1 MSFNNSNN
9 SPPIKIIILDLYP
22 SYSELNPTNEEML
35 LIFEGINIYY
45 YLKDLLT
52 SHQKIEIK
60 NNNQSSILISLI
72 KTNNILASGSINLKN
87 GEQWVTMN
95 SDNKK
100 KQNMNLALSLIDC
113 IKLKIFCEIK
123 NINKNGINSNSNNV
137 NNNSINITNLN
148 NSVNLTN
155 RNMNKTKQKINQMN
169 LKISKKNI
177 NNKIVK
183 GSPNKNNL
191 DIYSTRRSPKA
202 SLNSYNKIKYA
213 TNGLTNKNF
222 LKYNN
227 SNFNSINHQ
236 NSIKKENTAYCTVNK
251 NSIKKID
258 MNSSNKTRNSN
269 LEKKSPSKYN
279 YTSVRASNHY
289 GMRKINTSAFN
300 LNNINEF
307 KKSKIT
313 PDIKIKELH
322 NVKNIGGSPK
332 LYHKNKLDED
342 IYNNLGNSGD
352 KTYHYDKKSLRNIN
366 IEKNYLSNN
375 YFSNNDKNQKKKSK
389 NKNSI
394 SNNILNIN
402 YENNNNIINMNI
414 VNNINDSQYKT
425 INSNN
430 YSNFNNTYENN
441 FNKQDL
447 KNKILYPSDQN
458 QIFVNHPYDYVID
471 KNLNSH
477 KKTEF
482 ERSLNSFEDYE
493 DKKIIKTTEKNKIT
507 EKMGV
512 YKNKRLNIKKNKT
525 QINKKKNEKAS
536 NLEMILTQNTEE
548 NIEDKEKNEINED
561 NKLNE
566 NNDNKES
573 LNVEDNEKS
582 ALINSENDNFE
593 RLKED
598 FLLLYNDNYVSDIQE
613 DLLQLEIELFFEK
626 IVELM
631 QCYHAEYYQRKMEKE
646 IIWNNLKL
654 NFNKY
659 KKIQKLI
666 KKLEINKIDYE
677 IDNKGKINKNKNN
690 DMNIINSEIEI
701 FKYFFKDKN
710 NEQNKNNLKI
720 IFNKIIH
727 NKNSPNIKNIIDTEK
742 LELLLSSKNVEKP
755 NVLNIEKKLFS
766 PVYQKNNVKYN
777 PK

>member
-9 SPPIKIIILDLYP
+9 STPIKIIILDLYP
-22 SYSELNPTNEEML
+22 SYSELNPTNEKML
-35 LIFEGINIYY
+35 LIFDGINIYY
-45 YLKDLLT
+45 YLKDLLE

-60 NNNQSSILISLI
+60 TNNQSSILVSLI
-72 KTNNILASGSINLKN
+72 KTNNIIASGSINLKN
-87 GEQWVTMN
+87 GEQWITMN

-100 KQNMNLALSLIDC
+100 KANMNLALSLIDC
-113 IKLKIFCEIK
+113 IKLKIYCEIK
-123 NINKNGINSNSNNV
+123 NINKNGTNNNSYNV
-137 NNNSINITNLN
+137 NNNSLNITNLN

-155 RNMNKTKQKINQMN
+155 RNINKTKQKINQMN

-177 NNKIVK
+177 NNKIIK
-183 GSPNKNNL
+183 GSPKKINL
-191 DIYSTRRSPKA
+191 DIYCTRRSPKA
-202 SLNSYNKIKYA
+202 SLNNNDKITYTKSD
-213 TNGLTNKNF
+213 LINKNF

-227 SNFNSINHQ
+227 SNYNSINYQ
-236 NSIKKENTAYCTVNK
+236 NSLKKDNPSFSTLNK

-258 MNSSNKTRNSN
+258 MNSSNKTRNSD
-269 LEKKSPSKYN
+269 LEKKSPTKYN
-279 YTSVRASNHY
+279 HTSVRASNHY

-447 KNKILYPSDQN
+447 KNKILY
-458 QIFVNHPYDYVID
+458 
-471 KNLNSH
+471 L
-477 KKTEF
+477 
-482 ERSLNSFEDYE
+482 L
-493 DKKIIKTTEKNKIT
+493 II
-507 EKMGV
+507 
-512 YKNKRLNIKKNKT
+512 L
-525 QINKKKNEKAS
+525 
-536 NLEMILTQNTEE
+536 MI
-548 NIEDKEKNEINED
+548 
-561 NKLNE
+561 
-566 NNDNKES
+566 
-573 LNVEDNEKS
+573 
-582 ALINSENDNFE
+582 
-593 RLKED
+593 
-598 FLLLYNDNYVSDIQE
+598 
-613 DLLQLEIELFFEK
+613 
-626 IVELM
+626 M
-631 QCYHAEYYQRKMEKE
+631 
-646 IIWNNLKL
+646 
-654 NFNKY
+654 
-659 KKIQKLI
+659 
-666 KKLEINKIDYE
+666 
-677 IDNKGKINKNKNN
+677 
-690 DMNIINSEIEI
+690 
-701 FKYFFKDKN
+701 
-710 NEQNKNNLKI
+710 
-720 IFNKIIH
+720 
-727 NKNSPNIKNIIDTEK
+727 
-742 LELLLSSKNVEKP
+742 
-755 NVLNIEKKLFS
+755 
-766 PVYQKNNVKYN
+766 
-777 PK
+777 